1 MLEQEN
7 PSQRFE
13 PQQTAVVNGKKEKDD
28 FSPKT
33 LAVDILICF
42 IAALLVAASL
52 FYFSN
57 YNHFAPGGVTG
68 FASIVGSLV
77 ADALDQDMTVWM
89 SIFMIAFNAPI
100 FLLVAIFVSKK
111 TGIILIIYLSFQSLL
126 LYLFQYLNSAYGLP
140 YYGAFAESGKYY
152 SPENNVVFAAIGVGV
167 ISGLGFSIMLRRFGA
182 SGGTYAIS
190 SLIKHFKPESNIAW
204 VSFIMDASVVIFA
217 MFAYQSGTNAVIS
230 TLLNIFI
237 ANMVVDYMLRGV
249 RSGYK
254 FEIVTD
260 KPDELSLELMTKL
273 GRGVTAL
280 RAEGMYTHK
289 DHSLLICIVRNR
301 QVGEFLK
308 ILKNYTATF
317 TYSCKVNEVYG
328 RFEVKKN
335 LKHHIGTKKK

>member
-1 MLEQEN
+1 MDDKKNFSSKAQE
-7 PSQRFE
+7 
-13 PQQTAVVNGKKEKDD
+13 D
-28 FSPKT
+28 FRVKT

-42 IAALLVAASL
+42 VAALLVSASL

-68 FASIVGSLV
+68 FASIVGSLT
-77 ADALDQDMTVWM
+77 ADALNQDMTVWM
-89 SIFMIAFNAPI
+89 SIFMIVFNTPI

-126 LYLFQYLNSAYGLP
+126 LYFFQYLNSAYGLP
-140 YYGAFAESGKYY
+140 YYGAYQEAGKYY

-204 VSFIMDASVVIFA
+204 VSFIMDASVVAVA
-217 MFAYQSGTNAVIS
+217 MFAYQSGANAVIS

-237 ANMVVDYMLRGV
+237 ANMVVDFMLRGV

-254 FEIVTD
+254 FEIITD
-260 KPDELSLELMTKL
+260 RPEELSAELMTRL
-273 GRGVTAL
+273 GRGVTAIQ
-280 RAEGMYTHK
+280 AEGMYTHK
-289 DHSLLICIVRNR
+289 GHCLLICIVRNR

-308 ILKNYTATF
+308 ILKNYSTSF
-317 TYSCKVNEVYG
+317 SYSCKVNEVYG
-328 RFEVKKN
+328 RFEVKKS
-335 LKHHIGTKKK
+335 LKLPNEREKK